1 MHLGASLGAS
11 RLHPC
16 PGCALTVG
24 ILTIVSA
31 VLAAVGDVLH
41 AEAAVDLPP
50 IVVPETLQIVRAI
63 VVRLASLFPGEQEM
77 NCHIESLQFDSK
89 FEFIGSFWPDFEY
102 LSFLGMAVSSAHG

>member
-41 AEAAVDLPP
+41 TEAAVDLSAV
-50 IVVPETLQIVRAI
+50 VVPETLQIVRAI

-77 NCHIESLQFDSK
+77 N
-89 FEFIGSFWPDFEY
+89 
-102 LSFLGMAVSSAHG
+102 